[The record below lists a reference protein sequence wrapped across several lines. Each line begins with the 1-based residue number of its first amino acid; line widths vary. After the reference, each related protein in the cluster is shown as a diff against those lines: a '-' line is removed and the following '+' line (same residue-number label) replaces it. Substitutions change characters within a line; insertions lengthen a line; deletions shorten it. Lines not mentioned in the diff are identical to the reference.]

1 MPRLWRQFY
10 QAGEWLSNG
19 IVLALIRFILAT
31 LIPLFASLSIFNSP
45 LAALD
50 LRRNDIDDAGKQA
63 VRVAWK
69 ANESDLEL

>member
-19 IVLALIRFILAT
+19 IVLALIRVILTT
-31 LIPLFASLSIFNSP
+31 LISLFASLSSFNSP
-45 LAALD
+45 LTALD
-50 LRRNDIDDAGKQA
+50 LQRNYIDNAGKQA

-69 ANESDLEL
+69 AKESDLKL

>member
-1 MPRLWRQFY
+1 MLT
-10 QAGEWLSNG
+10 
-19 IVLALIRFILAT
+19 T

-45 LAALD
+45 LTALD

-69 ANESDLEL
+69 AKESDLKL